1 MPSDA
6 AGTSFDLARLRDG
19 LKPFRL
25 HWFPRLGSTNT
36 HAAVL
41 RDRGTLFAPAV
52 VLTGHQLAG
61 RGRGAHRWWSPAGCL
76 TVTFVLPTDAAVE
89 AHQVPLLAGLAVRR
103 AVAALLTDGDLRSR
117 DRKGAEASNG
127 PVLAN
132 DALGEKSA
140 LPTPEST
147 SSTRL
152 PPRRSRAPTLLTPP
166 LPRGRGSLNASS
178 APSYAATPHSA
189 GVRLKWPN
197 DVQHDG
203 RKVAGLLCERV
214 MKADLIGVGLNVNVD
229 PAAAPADI
237 RPTLTSLAAI
247 AGRPFDMTGVLV
259 AVAAALR
266 QVMRERSQHPFGV
279 LLKEYDEHH
288 ALIGRRVSVLDAG
301 DGQAVDGRC
310 EGLDEMG
317 RLLVR
322 DRTRVHRVIAG
333 QVVAR

>member
-6 AGTSFDLARLRDG
+6 TAAAGSFDLLRLRDG

-89 AHQVPLLAGLAVRR
+89 PHQVPLLAGLAVRR
-103 AVAALLTDGDLRSR
+103 AAALLGRTGSPSL
-117 DRKGAEASNG
+117 
-127 PVLAN
+127 
-132 DALGEKSA
+132 SA
-140 LPTPEST
+140 D
-147 SSTRL
+147 
-152 PPRRSRAPTLLTPP
+152 
-166 LPRGRGSLNASS
+166 
-178 APSYAATPHSA
+178 
-189 GVRLKWPN
+189 VRLKWPN

-203 RKVAGLLCERV
+203 HKLAGLLCERL
-214 MKADLIGVGLNVNVD
+214 MKVDLIGVGLNVNVD
-229 PAAAPADI
+229 PADAPADI
-237 RPTLTSLAAI
+237 RPTLTSLAAV
-247 AGRPFDMTGVLV
+247 AGRPFDMTDVLV
-259 AVAAALR
+259 AVAAELR

-301 DGQAVDGRC
+301 DGQAVNGKC

-322 DRTRVHRVIAG
+322 DRTQLHRVISG

>member
-1 MPSDA
+1 MPIDA
-6 AGTSFDLARLRDG
+6 AGASFDLARLRDG

-103 AVAALLTDGDLRSR
+103 AVAGLLDRAGALPDGHLRSH
-117 DRKGAEASNG
+117 DRKGVVESKG
-127 PVLAN
+127 SVLAKGL
-132 DALGEKSA
+132 AGI
-140 LPTPEST
+140 EST
-147 SSTRL
+147 KSILESAKPTRL
-152 PPRRSRAPTLLTPP
+152 PLRGSRAPTLLTPP
-166 LPRGRGSLNASS
+166 LPHGRGSLNA
-178 APSYAATPHSA
+178 ATPTSA

-203 RKVAGLLCERV
+203 RKLAGLLCERV
-214 MKADLIGVGLNVNVD
+214 MRADLIGVGLNVNVD
-229 PAAAPADI
+229 PADAPADI
-237 RPTLTSLAAI
+237 RPTLTSLAAV
-247 AGRPFDMTGVLV
+247 AGRAFDMTDVLV
-259 AVAAALR
+259 AVAAELR

-288 ALIGRRVSVLDAG
+288 ALLGRRVSVLDAG
-301 DGQAVDGRC
+301 AGQAVDGRC

-322 DRTRVHRVIAG
+322 DRTRLHRVLAG

>member
-6 AGTSFDLARLRDG
+6 AGPSFDLARLRDG

-52 VLTGHQLAG
+52 VLTGRQLAG
-61 RGRGAHRWWSPAGCL
+61 RGRGSHRWWSPTGCL
-76 TVTFVLPTDAAVE
+76 TVTFVLPTDPDIE
-89 AHQVPLLAGLAVRR
+89 PHQVPLLAGLAVRR
-103 AVAALLTDGDLRSR
+103 AAA
-117 DRKGAEASNG
+117 AS
-127 PVLAN
+127 
-132 DALGEKSA
+132 LGQATTTTTRTS
-140 LPTPEST
+140 TP
-147 SSTRL
+147 L
-152 PPRRSRAPTLLTPP
+152 
-166 LPRGRGSLNASS
+166 
-178 APSYAATPHSA
+178 SA

-203 RKVAGLLCERV
+203 RKLAGLLCERV
-214 MKADLIGVGLNVNVD
+214 MKVDLVGVGLNVNVD
-229 PAAAPADI
+229 PADAPPDI
-237 RPTLTSLAAI
+237 RPTLTSLAGV
-247 AGRPFDMTGVLV
+247 AGRPFDMTDVLIT
-259 AVAAALR
+259 VAAELR
-266 QVMRERSQHPFGV
+266 QVMRERTQHPFGV

-301 DGQAVDGRC
+301 DGQAVNGKC

-322 DRTRVHRVIAG
+322 DRQRLHRVIAG